1 MKNLISS
8 LKRLVRQAL
17 GLLPSPVPTGMGEFD
32 IWATSIVNT
41 YKMPTQDVDSIKYA
55 LATMIMHSG
64 PTEAYKSKFHFALAL
79 NASAAKQ
86 VAGGVF
92 REIKDRHDAA
102 VKAAAQKQNE
112 ATQLKAVAS
121 LEPVQN

>member
-1 MKNLISS
+1 MNNLILT
-8 LKRLVRQAL
+8 LKKLLRKVL
-17 GLLPSPVPTGMGEFD
+17 GCIPSPVPTGMAEFNT
-32 IWATSIVNT
+32 WADSIINT
-41 YKMPTQDVDSIKYA
+41 YKMPTQDMDSIKYA

-64 PTEAYKSKFHFALAL
+64 PTDAYKPKLHFALAL

-86 VAGGVF
+86 VAGSVF
-92 REIKDRHDAA
+92 REIKERHDAS